1 MTINYDGTDPGLTL
15 ASATFSLGTNAITVN
30 ASSPLAVGQYNI
42 IQSGVPI
49 TDGGS
54 YPPATGTAIS
64 FGRAGAITVSGTN
77 VILTITQLPPL
88 TSLRFTAA
96 PKISGK
102 NLTISGANVGT
113 GFAYLLSTTNL
124 TPPVIWTPVWTN
136 PLNASGSFTNIVT
149 NGVNTNDSRQFY
161 ILSNTNN

>member
-1 MTINYDGTDPGLTL
+1 
-15 ASATFSLGTNAITVN
+15 
-30 ASSPLAVGQYNI
+30 
-42 IQSGVPI
+42 
-49 TDGGS
+49 
-54 YPPATGTAIS
+54 
-64 FGRAGAITVSGTN
+64 VSGTN